1 MDTKRRL
8 SDTDTSGGIIKKLYS
23 HPNPMFLSP
32 QFMPAYVLRER
43 RDLWRVVILL
53 ADNISTTAMK
63 GVMKFQLQW
72 RRIQEGYFV
81 ASTHDLNTADS
92 RERRSLPTLDTLH
105 ERRRYKIRRLQN
117 PRCTKIK
124 RESECHANIYF
135 PRKYTGEPWNTW
147 QLDRRGLGRGTII
160 VGKSKRVPFQS
171 R

>member
-1 MDTKRRL
+1 MPV
-8 SDTDTSGGIIKKLYS
+8 YV
-23 HPNPMFLSP
+23 FL
-32 QFMPAYVLRER
+32 YVLRER
-43 RDLWRVVILL
+43 RDLWRVVTLL

-81 ASTHDLNTADS
+81 AISSTHDLNTAGCEIQRGGVFQPWCLTRAEKIQDS
-92 RERRSLPTLDTLH
+92 TSSKSTLH
-105 ERRRYKIRRLQN
+105 E
-117 PRCTKIK
+117 TKIK